1 MPTTGV
7 SPFFPSKSCMN
18 VNTDNIANTLQG
30 FSVSPLRPVWRR
42 PCGLCLA
49 ALRWRKSQTSSSAL
63 LFFSRTRGA
72 WEMELS
78 KGRWLQTQ
86 RPRPALVRAI
96 NANFTLSVA
105 QQSRKNLSYYFFL
118 SLFLSSPHTP
128 ALFSLCVVILRL
140 MMQGSQGFNRDRKFV
155 GEKVLCS
162 LTSHQVI
169 AMGHVS

>member
-1 MPTTGV
+1 
-7 SPFFPSKSCMN
+7 MN

-30 FSVSPLRPVWRR
+30 FSVSPLRSVWRR

-49 ALRWRKSQTSSSAL
+49 ALRWRKSQTSSLALFFFFFLYSFEDQGCMGNGIVKRAAAADSTTATCSRSCHQCQLVPQCCTTKQKEPKL
-63 LFFSRTRGA
+63 LF
-72 WEMELS
+72 LS
-78 KGRWLQTQ
+78 
-86 RPRPALVRAI
+86 
-96 NANFTLSVA
+96 
-105 QQSRKNLSYYFFL
+105 L

-140 MMQGSQGFNRDRKFV
+140 MMQGSQGFNRDREFV